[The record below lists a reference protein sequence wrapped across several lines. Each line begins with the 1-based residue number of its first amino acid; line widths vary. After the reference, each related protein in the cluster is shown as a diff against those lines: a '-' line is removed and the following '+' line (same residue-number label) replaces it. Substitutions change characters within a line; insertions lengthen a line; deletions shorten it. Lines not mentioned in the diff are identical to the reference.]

1 MDGYDASDLR
11 VSEGTLLA
19 AGPDMLDPNFMH
31 RVVLLCRHSDEGAYG
46 LVINR
51 VSEVSTREVFA
62 SHPVLGAE
70 DAPAFPIS
78 IGGPV
83 GLDTVQ
89 VLHRVPEIISGG
101 LEVAEGIHVGG
112 ELEDVARYVVDQPE
126 AARETLVLALGYS
139 GGRAG
144 RGRLAAGLAPAL
156 AGVHRGRGRG
166 LAPGRS
172 LDRGP
177 GPGAGRPAAGPGM
190 ELAAASSWS
199 PHRAGSRRPAES
211 E

>member
-139 GGRAG
+139 GWGEGQLEAELAVGAWLPASPRPSLVFTGEGDAVWRRVVRSIGDRAQ
-144 RGRLAAGLAPAL
+144 GLADQP
-156 AGVHRGRGRG
+156 
-166 LAPGRS
+166 P
-172 LDRGP
+172 DP
-177 GPGAGRPAAGPGM
+177 
-190 ELAAASSWS
+190 EWT
-199 PHRAGSRRPAES
+199 
-211 E
+211 